1 MLSINTN
8 SSALTA
14 LQALE
19 LTQQDLNETQSQ
31 VSTGYAVNTAADN
44 ASYWS
49 IATQLRSDTGV
60 VTAANSALS
69 QSQAVLSTASSAI
82 SSILTTINSIQTTLT
97 QATNPGANITD
108 INTSLA
114 SLGQQLADAVNS
126 ASFNGL
132 NILNGTQTTP
142 LNFVSGFNATSTG
155 GTFDTINLTPQALT
169 GAAGVTTTTQEP
181 NITDATTIAA
191 LEALAPSPNGTTL
204 SPTTELVTNDAAN
217 TGVITIQSE
226 ALDGTTT
233 LTTYQM
239 LDANGN
245 DTTTGGAAVAAL
257 GVTVQTTT
265 GTGLL
270 TQNGIDITNSTNA
283 LQVTSN
289 GSNAQ
294 ALLTAV
300 DQAQAAL
307 TDYSATIG
315 ATQDRMTSISNFNND
330 LTTNYANGIS
340 ALVDADMNVAS
351 TRLQALQTQEQLGI
365 QSLSIANSNSQLI
378 LKLFG
383 D

>member
-19 LTQQDLNETQSQ
+19 MTQNELNQTQSQ

-49 IATQLRSDTGV
+49 IATQLTSDSGV

-69 QSQAVLSTASSAI
+69 QSQAVLSTASSAV

-97 QATNPGANITD
+97 QATNPTANISD
-108 INTSLA
+108 INTALA
-114 SLGQQLADAVNS
+114 SYGQELTDAVNS

-132 NILNGTQTTP
+132 NILNGSQTTP
-142 LNFVSGFNATSTG
+142 LNFVSGFNATATG
-155 GTFDTINLTPQALT
+155 GTFDTISLTPQALT
-169 GAAGVTTTTQEP
+169 GGAGVTTTSVGA
-181 NITDATTIAA
+181 NITNAATITAITGLTDNHTA
-191 LEALAPSPNGTTL
+191 TV
-204 SPTTELVTNDAAN
+204 SPTLEVVTNNAAT
-217 TGVITIQSE
+217 TGVITVESQS
-226 ALDGTTT
+226 LSGVDTT
-233 LTTYQM
+233 TTYQM

-245 DTTTGGAAVAAL
+245 NTHTGGAAVAAL
-257 GVTVQTTT
+257 GVTVQTTS
-265 GTGLL
+265 GSGLF
-270 TQNGIDITNSTNA
+270 TQNGIDITNGTNA

-307 TDYSATIG
+307 TNYAATIG
-315 ATQDRMTSISNFNND
+315 ATQDRMTSISSFNTD

-383 D
+383 G